1 MASTS
6 KTASTSMAS
15 TNTALNPTTTTTT
28 VFTPRISYADELLTS
43 AFDLGRTPCLV
54 WCRHSSYS
62 DAIDGAEAVERAR
75 LAILESNAGKGLLES
90 DLTSVRAGSRSCIY
104 VFKLGAK
111 DAVREMKTS
120 MAKLSFEGL
129 EACIPLD
136 EVYGPT
142 NSSTARIPSKSIR
155 IILSHLFEA
164 VRTRL
169 VDDVVRQATNVKRD
183 IQRFKTGFLFGATIP
198 TARSTQEQRSTE
210 DNWSAG
216 WDAYA
221 SARPLTFVHLDIQL
235 DARLRLLINPI
246 LRPTSHRPLPLPIPF
261 PRHSGTSHARHA
273 SLSAGIPIT
282 LLPYGTPAH
291 FLAEYT
297 PTDSRAL
304 DREFVKGFRGT
315 GVLFHT
321 SIWSSTQDLD
331 THTSPT
337 PYIIG
342 YLAIENHQGEP
353 KGLTFVYPR
362 RFCLFSTD
370 PKRRP
375 LENPPELPAPLQ
387 PSPTLANA
395 IPPALTTQST
405 LAPGL
410 HSAVASAASSAPVS
424 PLPSASTQAA
434 HVHVAA
440 SISRNKATHLF
451 KTMVGRPGEPG
462 AVALEVS
469 AYVDSVAKERER
481 ERERMRAARTGSGAG
496 KVDASSSSGVQGS
509 TPTMQITTPGA
520 SGLTPAAGF
529 AGGQSASASPAAP
542 YPAGASSFYP
552 SPPSTVPATTHI
564 VPGMTPSVV
573 VSPAAMDIT
582 THHTPAPISQPQ
594 PPSVPSQPPAAPTS
608 VWGSI
613 QDAANNGFAS
623 NTASFDSGGGGS
635 NGFGSG
641 GSNNA
646 YGYLGSMDF
655 SMFED
660 VGMDTTVEN
669 SAPATVVAPAPP
681 APSFATAPTSFDASG
696 SMNPSVSFDT
706 NTNSAFDT
714 SSAFG
719 TSSSGMDM
727 LAFDMDM
734 AFSDA
739 DWGFFDK
746 PDTTSSSNNI
756 AQDGPTPMAIISEPT
771 PLAAP
776 IAPASNFAMPPP
788 PPAPPPAYATP
799 ATPMQHAT
807 PLQHATPMQQATP
820 AYSSPAVHFDDALA
834 NLSYESH
841 DPMLDMTTPQVLPPS
856 PPQTPGVRV
865 SHSRNGSLTGGGRFD
880 PISFAQSHHNAD
892 NKYAGGGKFASGGK
906 SGMLPSPPPEDTPS
920 GEASENQDG
929 QTTPPSRPAWYRSVT
944 DPKIGV
950 VKRLNGVKRKFKG
963 PASPRVKRMHS
974 DPQCM
979 TWEAQGVRKV
989 EIGRCPLDKAS
1000 WEDGDAD
1007 LDWVRE
1013 EEPPETEEEGDESDS
1028 DHEDLDLDAES
1039 LQPPDGWLGASNR
1052 PSRAPS
1058 EAPSLPPYLPL
1069 GPTLLRT
1076 QFRHSLLLPL
1086 SSQSS
1091 SDMHTNAA
1099 SGGHQGNAAACAP
1112 TPVSPAAIMG
1122 AAAERSKSLEATAQM
1137 VAREVAENGV
1147 WGEVWRAGG
1156 GSSDEVSRD
1165 AIEDGFLE
1173 APHSS
1178 DIAVVR
1184 ELWRAVGVQG
1194 LTLGALCG
1202 IDGESAQD
1210 QDRTDHAMDIDD
1222 STDLPTT
1229 SSSSKPSLAALP
1241 PPHLTVAKGNSVVQ
1255 VLPTALRFWDKLGLG
1270 PRAGRKEAVVYVV
1283 YEDAAAYTKAGAGG
1297 QASSSMEAQVMAF
1310 LSQLTGCFETRHYGT
1325 LIPGNSINNRP
1336 AGLFPVRFDSSIRKQ
1351 LAHLHAAL
1359 ESTLLDD
1366 DIQPQPTTL
1375 LLFLTPF
1382 HLLSLATLPLRHLA
1396 AALLRT
1402 FRPVLESGT
1411 LLPHLLPERVLATS
1425 PAAPSPFA
1433 SAELA
1438 RVCADIYERICQ
1450 PVARSAARAFF
1461 ARQRLITRVQ
1471 APASAIARPVPKV
1484 KVTADVGTGTLS
1496 LDAGTLLH
1504 VGYQVSASGKWVLCA
1519 CVDEF
1524 GEGWETGVW
1533 LVDGEGEG
1541 DGDDDEREGGS
1552 GGARGGAG
1560 GTEARIVSR
1569 VWEFGVQFASKAA
1582 VDWRVAIARLG
1593 VMSVREVEAWS
1604 HLLEDPPEIS
1614 PSCTA
1619 VFCVQHDAP
1628 WAFAALARPSSTSAP
1643 TTVSPR
1649 TGPPP
1654 SKHAV
1659 SQAPSKHV
1667 ANQVYMDASAAIFAL
1682 EVRGGG
1688 LPLSV
1693 PRDAEVR
1700 GCFVEEQTGDK
1711 EREQIEDEDENFN
1724 LDACGHLPRRTS
1736 ALVRTTTTS
1745 GISTLQLHLMH
1756 IRWSGAQEGE
1766 QKARLRVLEKDLHA
1780 DVASSYHKL
1789 AVLASVRGK
1798 RWQGVDPL
1806 LPLHLAA
1813 TEAMRRA
1820 LDRGE
1825 DGVEMGGGES

>member
-6 KTASTSMAS
+6 KTASTSTAA

-28 VFTPRISYADELLTS
+28 VFPPRISYADELLTS
-43 AFDLGRTPCLV
+43 AFDLTRTPCLV
-54 WCRHSSYS
+54 WCRHSSYA
-62 DAIDGAEAVERAR
+62 DAIDGADAVERAR
-75 LAILESNAGKGLLES
+75 SAILESNAGKGLLES
-90 DLTSVRAGSRSCIY
+90 DLTSVRAGSRSRIY

-111 DAVREMKTS
+111 DALREMKTS

-129 EACIPLD
+129 EACIALD

-142 NSSTARIPSKSIR
+142 NSSTARIPSKSTR
-155 IILSHLFEA
+155 IIISHFFEA
-164 VRTRL
+164 IRTRFI
-169 VDDVVRQATNVKRD
+169 DDVVRQATQVKRD
-183 IQRFKTGFLFGATIP
+183 VQRFKSGFLFGATIP
-198 TARSTQEQRSTE
+198 TTRPTSERLSSE

-221 SARPLTFVHLDIQL
+221 SARHLTFVHLDIQL
-235 DARLRLLINPI
+235 DARLRLLVNPI
-246 LRPTSHRPLPLPIPF
+246 IRPTNHRPLPPPTSS
-261 PRHSGTSHARHA
+261 PRHSGSSHSSHP
-273 SLSAGIPIT
+273 SLSAGTPIT
-282 LLPYGTPAH
+282 VLPHGTPAY

-304 DREFVKGFRGT
+304 DREFEGGFRGT
-315 GVLFHT
+315 GVCFQAAHSAQL
-321 SIWSSTQDLD
+321 STAHIP
-331 THTSPT
+331 TT

-342 YLAIENHQGEP
+342 YLAIENRHGEP

-362 RFCLFSTD
+362 KLCLTSTD

-405 LAPGL
+405 LAPGP

-451 KTMVGRPGEPG
+451 KTMVNRPAEPG

-469 AYVDSVAKERER
+469 AYVDAVAKERER

-496 KVDASSSSGVQGS
+496 KADASSSSGVQGS
-509 TPTMQITTPGA
+509 TPTMHISTPGA
-520 SGLTPAAGF
+520 SALTPAAGF
-529 AGGQSASASPAAP
+529 TGGQSASASPAAP

-573 VSPAAMDIT
+573 VSPASMDIT
-582 THHTPAPISQPQ
+582 AHHTPAAISQPQ
-594 PPSVPSQPPAAPTS
+594 PSSVPSQPPAAPTS

-613 QDAANNGFAS
+613 QDAANNGFVS
-623 NTASFDSGGGGS
+623 NNASFDSGGGSS
-635 NGFGSG
+635 NGFGSN

-660 VGMDTTVEN
+660 VGMDTTAEN
-669 SAPATVVAPAPP
+669 SAPSTVVAPAPP

-696 SMNPSVSFDT
+696 SMGASVSFDT
-706 NTNSAFDT
+706 NTSNAFDT

-746 PDTTSSSNNI
+746 PGTTSSSNNI
-756 AQDGPTPMAIISEPT
+756 AQDGPTPMAITSEPT

-906 SGMLPSPPPEDTPS
+906 GGMLPSPPPEDTPS
-920 GEASENQDG
+920 SEASEKQDG

-979 TWEAQGVRKV
+979 AWEAQGVRKV

-1013 EEPPETEEEGDESDS
+1013 EEPPETEEEEDESDS

-1099 SGGHQGNAAACAP
+1099 SGGLQGNAAACAP

-1165 AIEDGFLE
+1165 VIEDGDSE

-1202 IDGESAQD
+1202 IDEESARD

-1229 SSSSKPSLAALP
+1229 SSRSKPSLAALS
-1241 PPHLTVAKGNSVVQ
+1241 PPHLTVAKANSVVQ

-1283 YEDAAAYTKAGAGG
+1283 YEDAATYTTAGAGE

-1359 ESTLLDD
+1359 HDD
-1366 DIQPQPTTL
+1366 DSQPPPTTL
-1375 LLFLTPF
+1375 LLFLTPL
-1382 HLLSLATLPLRHLA
+1382 HLLTLSTAPLRHLA

-1402 FRPVLESGT
+1402 FRPALESGT
-1411 LLPHLLPERVLATS
+1411 LLPHLLPEHVLGSS

-1438 RVCADIYERICQ
+1438 RVCADVYERIRQ

-1461 ARQRLITRVQ
+1461 ARQRLISRVQ

-1484 KVTADVGTGTLS
+1484 KVTADAGTGTLP

-1504 VGYQVSASGKWVLCA
+1504 VAYQVSASGKWVLCA

-1533 LVDGEGEG
+1533 LADGEGEG

-1552 GGARGGAG
+1552 GAGAGGAG

-1569 VWEFGVQFASKAA
+1569 VWEFAVQFASKAA

-1593 VMSVREVEAWS
+1593 VMPVREVEAWS

-1614 PSCTA
+1614 PFCTA

-1628 WAFAALARPSSTSAP
+1628 WTFAMLARPSLSPMP
-1643 TTVSPR
+1643 TTASPR

-1659 SQAPSKHV
+1659 SQTPGKHV
-1667 ANQVYMDASAAIFAL
+1667 ANQVYVDASAAIFAL

-1700 GCFVEEQTGDK
+1700 GCLVEEQMGDK
-1711 EREQIEDEDENFN
+1711 ERQQIEDEEDSSD
-1724 LDACGHLPRRTS
+1724 LDACGPLPRRTS
-1736 ALVRTTTTS
+1736 ALVRTTTTT

-1766 QKARLRVLEKDLHA
+1766 QKARLRVLEKELHA
-1780 DVASSYHKL
+1780 DVTTSYHRL

-1798 RWQGVDPL
+1798 HWQGVDPL

-1813 TEAMRRA
+1813 TETMRRA

-1825 DGVEMGGGES
+1825 DGVVEGGGES

>member
-6 KTASTSMAS
+6 KTASSSTAA
-15 TNTALNPTTTTTT
+15 TNTALNSLTTTTP
-28 VFTPRISYADELLTS
+28 VFPPRISYADELLTS
-43 AFDLGRTPCLV
+43 AFDLTRTPCLV
-54 WCRHSSYS
+54 WCRYSSYA

-75 LAILESNAGKGLLES
+75 LAIPESNAGKGLLES
-90 DLTSVRAGSRSCIY
+90 DLTSVRAGSRSRIY
-104 VFKLGAK
+104 VFRLGAK
-111 DAVREMKTS
+111 EALREMKTA

-129 EACIPLD
+129 EACIALD
-136 EVYGPT
+136 EIYGPT
-142 NSSTARIPSKSIR
+142 NSSTARIPSKTTR
-155 IILSHLFEA
+155 TILSHFFEA
-164 VRTRL
+164 IRTRF

-183 IQRFKTGFLFGATIP
+183 VQRFKTGFLFGATVP
-198 TARSTQEQRSTE
+198 MARSTKEQQSTE

-246 LRPTSHRPLPLPIPF
+246 FRPTSHRPLPLPTPF
-261 PRHSGTSHARHA
+261 HRHSRTSHASHS

-282 LLPYGTPAH
+282 LLPHGTAAH

-304 DREFVKGFRGT
+304 DREFEKGFRGT

-321 SIWSSTQDLD
+321 SISSSPQD
-331 THTSPT
+331 HNAHIPST

-342 YLAIENHQGEP
+342 YLAIENRHGEP

-362 RFCLFSTD
+362 QLCLLSTD

-375 LENPPELPAPLQ
+375 LDNPPELPAPLQ

-395 IPPALTTQST
+395 IPPALTSQAT

-434 HVHVAA
+434 HPHVAA
-440 SISRNKATHLF
+440 SISRNKATQLF

-469 AYVDSVAKERER
+469 AYVDAVAKERER

-496 KVDASSSSGVQGS
+496 KVDASSTSGAQGS
-509 TPTMQITTPGA
+509 TPAMQITTPGA
-520 SGLTPAAGF
+520 SGLTAGAGF
-529 AGGQSASASPAAP
+529 AGGHSASASPAAP
-542 YPAGASSFYP
+542 YPSGASSFYP

-582 THHTPAPISQPQ
+582 AHHTPAALSQPQ
-594 PPSVPSQPPAAPTS
+594 PPSVPSQPPTASTS

-613 QDAANNGFAS
+613 QDAANNGFV
-623 NTASFDSGGGGS
+623 SGSTGFGTNGGGS
-635 NGFGSG
+635 NGFGSN
-641 GSNNA
+641 GSNGT

-660 VGMDTTVEN
+660 VGMDASVET
-669 SAPATVVAPAPP
+669 SAPAAVAAPAPS
-681 APSFATAPTSFDASG
+681 APSFAAAPTSFDASG
-696 SMNPSVSFDT
+696 SMGTSGSFGT
-706 NTNSAFDT
+706 NTSSAFDT
-714 SSAFG
+714 SNAFG
-719 TSSSGMDM
+719 TSSSSMDM

-739 DWGFFDK
+739 DWNFFDK
-746 PDTTSSSNNI
+746 PGTTSSSDNV
-756 AQDGPTPMAIISEPT
+756 AQDGPTPMAITSEPT

-776 IAPASNFAMPPP
+776 ITPASNFAMPPP

-820 AYSSPAVHFDDALA
+820 AYSSPAVHFDDAHA
-834 NLSYESH
+834 NISYESH
-841 DPMLDMTTPQVLPPS
+841 DLMLDMTTPQVLPPS

-906 SGMLPSPPPEDTPS
+906 GGMLPSPPPEDTPS
-920 GEASENQDG
+920 SEA
-929 QTTPPSRPAWYRSVT
+929 TWYRSVT

-950 VKRLNGVKRKFKG
+950 VKRLNGVKRKYKG
-963 PASPRVKRMHS
+963 PASPRVKRIHS

-979 TWEAQGVRKV
+979 TWEAQGIRKV
-989 EIGRCPLDKAS
+989 EAGRCPLDKAS

-1013 EEPPETEEEGDESDS
+1013 EEPPETEEEEDESDT
-1028 DHEDLDLDAES
+1028 DHEDLELDAES
-1039 LQPPDGWLGASNR
+1039 LQPPDGRLGASNR
-1052 PSRAPS
+1052 ASRAPS

-1099 SGGHQGNAAACAP
+1099 SGGHQGNTAACAP

-1122 AAAERSKSLEATAQM
+1122 AAAEQSKSLEATAQM
-1137 VAREVAENGV
+1137 VAKEVAENGV
-1147 WGEVWRAGG
+1147 WGEVWRAGV
-1156 GSSDEVSRD
+1156 GSNDEGARD
-1165 AIEDGFLE
+1165 ADEDGDPI

-1184 ELWRAVGVQG
+1184 ELWSAVGVQS

-1202 IDGESAQD
+1202 VEEESAQD
-1210 QDRTDHAMDIDD
+1210 HGTADHAMDIDD
-1222 STDLPTT
+1222 SADLPTI
-1229 SSSSKPSLAALP
+1229 SSTLKPSLAALP
-1241 PPHLTVAKGNSVVQ
+1241 PPHLTVAKGNSIVQ

-1283 YEDAAAYTKAGAGG
+1283 YEDAATYTTAGAGG
-1297 QASSSMEAQVMAF
+1297 QAGSSMEAQVMAF
-1310 LSQLTGCFETRHYGT
+1310 LSQLVGCFKTHHYGA

-1359 ESTLLDD
+1359 ESSLHDD
-1366 DIQPQPTTL
+1366 DTQPPPTTL
-1375 LLFLTPF
+1375 LLFLTPL
-1382 HLLSLATLPLRHLA
+1382 HLLSLATPPLRHLA

-1402 FRPVLESGT
+1402 FRPAIESGI
-1411 LLPHLLPERVLATS
+1411 LFPHLLPEHVLASS

-1438 RVCADIYERICQ
+1438 RVCADIYERVRQ

-1484 KVTADVGTGTLS
+1484 KVTADAGTGTLP

-1519 CVDEF
+1519 CVDEY

-1533 LVDGEGEG
+1533 LVDGEGDNDDG
-1541 DGDDDEREGGS
+1541 DGDEQE
-1552 GGARGGAG
+1552 GARGQGAG
-1560 GTEARIVSR
+1560 VGAGAEARVVSR
-1569 VWEFGVQFASKAA
+1569 VWEFAVRFASKAA
-1582 VDWRVAIARLG
+1582 VDWRVAVARLG
-1593 VMSVREVEAWS
+1593 VMPVREVEAWA

-1628 WAFAALARPSSTSAP
+1628 WAFAALARPRTTSSSP
-1643 TTVSPR
+1643 ILDPR
-1649 TGPPP
+1649 TGPP
-1654 SKHAV
+1654 SKHTAG
-1659 SQAPSKHV
+1659 QAIAKHA
-1667 ANQVYMDASAAIFAL
+1667 ANQVYVDASAAIFAL

-1688 LPLSV
+1688 LPLSASQ
-1693 PRDAEVR
+1693 DAAVR
-1700 GCFVEEQTGDK
+1700 GSFVEESARDK
-1711 EREQIEDEDENFN
+1711 EREHSEDLEDDALD
-1724 LDACGHLPRRTS
+1724 LDACGPLPRRTS
-1736 ALVRTTTTS
+1736 ALVRTTATA

-1756 IRWSGAQEGE
+1756 VRWSGAQEGE
-1766 QKARLRVLEKDLHA
+1766 QKARLRVLEKELHA
-1780 DVASSYHKL
+1780 DVTASYHCL
-1789 AVLASVRGK
+1789 AALAAVRG
-1798 RWQGVDPL
+1798 RHRQGVDPL

-1813 TEAMRRA
+1813 TEAMTRA

-1825 DGVEMGGGES
+1825 DGADVCGGES